1 MLNKENG
8 FDLQLKWHL
17 PEAKKYIF
25 TFTALLVAL
34 LIIYGNSFYCSWHF
48 DDFDNIVKNPN
59 TRLESLEW
67 ENIKK
72 AFYANVDGKEY
83 LNRPLPRLTFALNYY
98 IGGYNV
104 FGYHVV
110 NFAIHYLASI
120 FLFLFIFNT
129 FKLPSIAEEY
139 RRAAYPV
146 SLIAVFFWAT
156 HPIQV
161 SSVTYIVQRMA
172 SMAGMFYI
180 MAFYFYLKARTSIT
194 GKRKTVFFVLCG
206 ITGVSALA
214 SKENAA
220 MLPVSIILFD
230 LFLIQGLTVENIKKN
245 LKTGIFLLL
254 VILLTGAIYTDLGSI
269 LKEYS
274 VRPFSLLERLLT
286 EPRVVLFYISLLL
299 YPISSR
305 LMLLHDIEVS
315 TSLINP
321 WTTLP
326 AILTI
331 LLIIGAAIYISRR
344 KPFIAFCIIFYFL
357 NHLIES
363 TFIPLELIFEHTNYT
378 PSMFFF
384 VPIGI
389 LIINIL
395 DYFSYKKSIQLI
407 MAIGAVSLLF
417 TQGHT
422 TYLRNGA
429 FNSNV
434 TLWDDN
440 VQKAPNLNRP
450 HQGLGLTLLTYGYN
464 KEGLIELKKAA
475 KAKAAGNIYQKYR
488 AHFNLGTYY
497 QYMKEY
503 DKALEHFFKSLDYLP
518 NNPNIFNQ
526 IAIAMFSKKSFS
538 EAEKY
543 ILKAIRILPDSGK
556 FYSTYSLI
564 LLQKGDADGA
574 LTAAKK
580 AILLDGKVNK
590 VNYFIGE
597 AHRLNEELNKSVFYF
612 ERYLKLFPDHVAV
625 NIALIELYDLTG
637 NRIKLKQRV
646 FHLLNLAG
654 KNELSEMIMNYHK
667 EYNFADLSRIKRIRQ
682 AIRVT
687 LDETSN
693 SLNRLL
699 QYKSLETME
708 TKKGTGNYHPRSL
721 NSFGKMN
728 LKQQIINK

>member
-8 FDLQLKWHL
+8 FDLPLKWHL
-17 PEAKKYIF
+17 PEAKKYVF
-25 TFTALLVAL
+25 TFTALFVAL
-34 LIIYGNSFYCSWHF
+34 LIIYGNSFTCSWHF

-59 TRLESLEW
+59 TRLEILSW

-72 AFYANVDGKEY
+72 GFYANVDGHEY
-83 LNRPLPRLTFALNYY
+83 LSRPLPRLTFALNYY
-98 IGGYNV
+98 FGGHHV

-110 NFAIHYLASI
+110 NFVIHYVASI
-120 FLFLFIFNT
+120 FLFLVIFNT
-129 FKLPSIAEEY
+129 FKLPSVKEKYKKAT
-139 RRAAYPV
+139 YPV

-180 MAFYFYLKARTSIT
+180 MAFYFYLKARTAIT
-194 GKRKTVFFVLCG
+194 GKRKIVFFVLCC
-206 ITGVSALA
+206 ITGISALA
-214 SKENAA
+214 SKENAV
-220 MLPVSIILFD
+220 MLPVCIYFFD
-230 LFLIQGLTVENIKKN
+230 LFLIQGVTTQNIGKN
-245 LKTGIFLLL
+245 LKIGVFLLI
-254 VILLTGAIYTDLGSI
+254 VILLIGTLYTDLGSI
-269 LKEYS
+269 LREYQ

-286 EPRVVLFYISLLL
+286 EPRVLLFYISLLL

-315 TSLINP
+315 TSILNP

-331 LLIIGAAIYISRR
+331 LLIIGTAIYISRR
-344 KPFIAFCIIFYFL
+344 KPLIAYCIIFYFL

-363 TFIPLELIFEHTNYT
+363 SFIPLELIFEHTNYT
-378 PSMFFF
+378 PSMLFF

-389 LIINIL
+389 LIINTL
-395 DYFSYKKSIQLI
+395 DFFSYQKSIQLI
-407 MAIGAVSLLF
+407 MAVGAISLLF

-422 TYLRNGA
+422 TYLRNNA
-429 FNSNV
+429 FKMRI

-450 HQGLGLTLLTYGYN
+450 HQGLGISLLTYGHSE
-464 KEGLIELKKAA
+464 EGLIELKKAA

-518 NNPNIFNQ
+518 NNPKIFNQ
-526 IAIAMFSKKSFS
+526 IAITMFSKNLFDD
-538 EAEKY
+538 AEKY
-543 ILKAIRILPDSGK
+543 ILKAIRILPDSGN

-564 LLQKGDADGA
+564 LLQKKDINGT
-574 LTAAKK
+574 LKAAKK
-580 AILLDGKVNK
+580 AILLDEKINK

-597 AHRLNEELNKSVFYF
+597 AHRLNGALTKSVFYF
-612 ERYLKLFPDHVAV
+612 ERYLKLYPDHFAV
-625 NIALIELYDLTG
+625 NIALIEIYYLTG
-637 NRIKLKQRV
+637 DRSKLGERV
-646 FHLLNLAG
+646 FHLMKLAEN
-654 KNELSEMIMNYHK
+654 KKLSEIILNYHK
-667 EYNFADLSRIKRIRQ
+667 EYNFSDFSRIKNIKQ
-682 AIRVT
+682 AIQNT
-687 LDETSN
+687 FDEQSN
-693 SLNRLL
+693 NLNRLV
-699 QYKSLETME
+699 K
-708 TKKGTGNYHPRSL
+708 KKGPGIKIPGPS
-721 NSFGKMN
+721 
-728 LKQQIINK
+728 IIHKK